1 MLDDVDLSG
10 VTDPEARRILG
21 LLLNV
26 IETQATEIAT
36 LRAEN
41 QRLRDEVNRLKGE
54 QGAPT
59 IVPSKRA
66 VADHAS
72 ERERRVERPAR
83 PRVDKRSLLHID
95 RTQEQEIDPALL
107 PPDAER
113 KGYAEFVVQD
123 VALRTGTVLFRCA
136 RWYAASTRRS
146 YQAPLPDDY
155 REQGH
160 YGPGLKAL
168 ALQLYYQ
175 GQMSEPKIL
184 EVLRRVGIVM
194 SGAHLSTLLIAQPV
208 FAAEYEEIARAGL
221 ASSPYQHVDD
231 TSTRVNGEEEQC
243 HILCGPLFTLYRTT
257 PRKDRQTVLDV
268 LRLGAPRAYQLNRYA
283 WTFLAASGL
292 PAAVLTAL
300 GRLPQGVDLD
310 ADTFGAL
317 LEEHVPRLGPQQ
329 RTQVLDAAAIGAY
342 RVQQDV
348 PVVEILVCDDAPQ
361 FKGVTAEVA
370 LCWVHAG
377 RHFKKL
383 TPLFAYHRA
392 LVDTF
397 LDDFWA
403 YYHDLQAYRAAPTA
417 LERHTWTRPSTRS
430 LPAGRAIGTST
441 SASPRP
447 PSRKRRCCVCSRTRR
462 SPCTTIR
469 PSWAPVTACAN
480 VMSASAPAH
489 KRASRRGTSSAPS
502 RRRRPSSASTSPT
515 ICTTACLA
523 PTRCPP
529 WPPSS
534 PNARLRLT
542 PPWRS
547 WRPSPRLF
555 DKILLYLLKHLKCF
569 ILFII

>member
-1 MLDDVDLSG
+1 MLDELDLSG
-10 VTDPEARRILG
+10 ITDPEARRIVG

-72 ERERRVERPAR
+72 ERERRAERPAR

-123 VALRTGTVLFRCA
+123 VALRTDTVLFRCA

-160 YGPGLKAL
+160 DGPGLKAL

-184 EVLRRVGIVM
+184 EVLRSVGIVM

-208 FAAEYEEIARAGL
+208 FAAEYEEIALAGL

-268 LRLGAPRAYQLNRYA
+268 LRLGAPRAYHLNRYA

-417 LERHTWTRPSTRS
+417 LERAHLDAAFDTLFARRTGYGHLDERIAKTAVKKEALLCVLAHPEVP
-430 LPAGRAIGTST
+430 LHNNPAALGARQ
-441 SASPRP
+441 RV
-447 PSRKRRCCVCSRTRR
+447 RKRDVSFGPR
-462 SPCTTIR
+462 SQAGITAWDIFGTLTQTAAKLGVNVAHYLHDR
-469 PSWAPVTACAN
+469 LSGAYQMPSLAALITQRAAE
-480 VMSASAPAH
+480 AH
-489 KRASRRGTSSAPS
+489 ATVALV
-502 RRRRPSSASTSPT
+502 A
-515 ICTTACLA
+515 A
-523 PTRCPP
+523 
-529 WPPSS
+529 
-534 PNARLRLT
+534 
-542 PPWRS
+542 
-547 WRPSPRLF
+547 
-555 DKILLYLLKHLKCF
+555 
-569 ILFII
+569 

>member
-123 VALRTGTVLFRCA
+123 VALRTDTVLFRCA

-403 YYHDLQAYRAAPTA
+403 YYHDLQAYRAVPTA
-417 LERHTWTRPSTRS
+417 LERAHLDAAFDTLFARRTGYWHLDERIAKTAVKKEALLCVLAHPEVP
-430 LPAGRAIGTST
+430 LHNNPAELGARH
-441 SASPRP
+441 RV
-447 PSRKRRCCVCSRTRR
+447 RKRDVSFGPR
-462 SPCTTIR
+462 SQAGIAAWDIFGTITQTAAKLGVNVAHYLHDR
-469 PSWAPVTACAN
+469 LSGAYQMPSLAALITQRAAE
-480 VMSASAPAH
+480 AH
-489 KRASRRGTSSAPS
+489 ATVALV
-502 RRRRPSSASTSPT
+502 A
-515 ICTTACLA
+515 A
-523 PTRCPP
+523 
-529 WPPSS
+529 
-534 PNARLRLT
+534 
-542 PPWRS
+542 
-547 WRPSPRLF
+547 
-555 DKILLYLLKHLKCF
+555 
-569 ILFII
+569 